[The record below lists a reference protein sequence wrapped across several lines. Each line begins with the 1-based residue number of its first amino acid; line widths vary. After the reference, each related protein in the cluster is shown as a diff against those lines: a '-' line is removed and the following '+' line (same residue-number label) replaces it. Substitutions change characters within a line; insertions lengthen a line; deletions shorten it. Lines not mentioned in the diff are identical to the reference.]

1 MTGCISRFFFGLV
14 WFLMKKPIKQAMNMQ
29 EGLLQRITTDE
40 KTKQQILMRISQN
53 KKHKISVFCFI
64 LSTIQSNMKMTMCFL
79 LSNFPI

>member
-53 KKHKISVFCFI
+53 KKQIKF
-64 LSTIQSNMKMTMCFL
+64 QSFASYYQLFKA
-79 LSNFPI
+79 I